1 MSGQN
6 QIGPI
11 YQVEGLVIDLYTPT
25 VSVRAVD
32 DAGFH
37 VAPGETLAIV
47 GESGS
52 GKTVMTLGPLGLLPE
67 GVAVDLR
74 GTARADGKDILSMS
88 PAELSR
94 LRGGFFG
101 VIFQDPMSA
110 LNPMLKIGPQLAR
123 QAQLYAGLSQAA
135 ARKEAVSLLARS
147 GIPDPED
154 RYDRYPH
161 ELSGGMLQRA
171 MIALALAARPRV
183 LIADEPTTALDAT
196 VQAQILALIR
206 QIQKEDGIAV
216 ILITHDIGAVSVL
229 ADRVAVLY
237 AGQVAEEGSAID
249 VLTAPVHPYT
259 RGLLDC
265 IPIPGKTKRGERLG
279 TIPGMVPS
287 PVGHMQVCHFAGRCN
302 YVVDACREAPIPL
315 TATPGGAHQ
324 VRCIRADELIGGR
337 PAAPRR
343 WCAWTR

>member
-1 MSGQN
+1 MN
-6 QIGPI
+6 AI
-11 YQVEGLVIDLYTPT
+11 YEVQGLVIDLYTPT

-32 DAGFH
+32 GAGFQ
-37 VAPGETLAIV
+37 VEPGETLAIV

-74 GTARADGKDILSMS
+74 GTARADGKDILSMT
-88 PAELSR
+88 PADLSR

-123 QAQLYAGLSQAA
+123 QAQVYAGLSAEA

-259 RGLLDC
+259 RGLLASVPDFRSETASGTKE
-265 IPIPGKTKRGERLG
+265 IPGIPPNQAQLLPGCRFADRCDQVQPQCHRRRPRLQTVG
-279 TIPGMVPS
+279 TGAVPHRVAC
-287 PVGHMQVCHFAGRCN
+287 PVV
-302 YVVDACREAPIPL
+302 I
-315 TATPGGAHQ
+315 
-324 VRCIRADELIGGR
+324 
-337 PAAPRR
+337 AAEGIV
-343 WCAWTR
+343 THD

>member
-1 MSGQN
+1 MTA
-6 QIGPI
+6 PI
-11 YQVEGLVIDLYTPT
+11 YEVEGLVIDLYTPT

-32 DAGFH
+32 GAGFH
-37 VAPGETLAIV
+37 VVPGETLAIV

-88 PAELSR
+88 PGDLSR

-110 LNPMLKIGPQLAR
+110 LNPMLKIGPQLAE
-123 QAQLYAGLSQAA
+123 QARRFAGLSMEASK
-135 ARKEAVSLLARS
+135 KEAVSLLARS

-206 QIQKEDGIAV
+206 TIQKEDGIAV

-237 AGQVAEEGSAID
+237 AGQVAEEGSAVD

-259 RGLLDC
+259 RGLLASVPDFRSDSASGTKE
-265 IPIPGKTKRGERLG
+265 IPGIPPNQAQLEAGCRFADRCDRVQPQCHTRRPRLQTVG
-279 TIPGMVPS
+279 TGAVPHRVAC
-287 PVGHMQVCHFAGRCN
+287 PVG
-302 YVVDACREAPIPL
+302 I
-315 TATPGGAHQ
+315 
-324 VRCIRADELIGGR
+324 
-337 PAAPRR
+337 AAEGIV
-343 WCAWTR
+343 THD

>member
-1 MSGQN
+1 MTT
-6 QIGPI
+6 PI
-11 YQVEGLVIDLYTPT
+11 YEVEGLVIDLYTPT

-32 DAGFH
+32 GAGFH

-88 PAELSR
+88 PADLSR

-110 LNPMLKIGPQLAR
+110 LNPMLKIGPQLAE
-123 QAQLYAGLSQAA
+123 QARRFAGLSATEAQQ
-135 ARKEAVSLLARS
+135 EAVSLLARS

-249 VLTAPVHPYT
+249 VLTAPAHPYT
-259 RGLLDC
+259 RGLLASVPDFRSASASGTRE
-265 IPIPGKTKRGERLG
+265 IPGIPPNQAQLEPGCRFADRCDRVQLQCHARRPRLQ
-279 TIPGMVPS
+279 TIGNGAVPHRVAC
-287 PVGHMQVCHFAGRCN
+287 PVV
-302 YVVDACREAPIPL
+302 I
-315 TATPGGAHQ
+315 
-324 VRCIRADELIGGR
+324 ADEGIV
-337 PAAPRR
+337 
-343 WCAWTR
+343 THD

>member
-1 MSGQN
+1 MSA
-6 QIGPI
+6 PI
-11 YQVEGLVIDLYTPT
+11 YEVEGLVIDLYTPT

-32 DAGFH
+32 RAGFH

-88 PAELSR
+88 PADLSR

-110 LNPMLKIGPQLAR
+110 LNPMLKIGPQLAE
-123 QAQLYAGLSQAA
+123 QARRYAGLSADE

-237 AGQVAEEGSAID
+237 AGQVAEEGSAVD

-259 RGLLDC
+259 RGLLASVPDFRSDNATGTKE
-265 IPIPGKTKRGERLG
+265 IPG
-279 TIPGMVPS
+279 IPPNQAQLEPGCRFADRCELVQPQCRTHRPPLVKVGIGAIPHRVAC
-287 PVGHMQVCHFAGRCN
+287 PVV
-302 YVVDACREAPIPL
+302 I
-315 TATPGGAHQ
+315 
-324 VRCIRADELIGGR
+324 
-337 PAAPRR
+337 AAEGIV
-343 WCAWTR
+343 THD